1 MTVVKHI
8 AFLAFVVSVPLF
20 LIATNVRI
28 LVNAPALYSYGFDRY
43 PITTLPPIDHDELLS
58 AGKQVRDYFNNEEP
72 WIDVV
77 VQINGVTHSLYG
89 VREIDHMWDVK
100 VLVRSVYNVQ
110 VVTGL
115 LMLLLLPMALAV
127 APRTFPRTFFKLTAW
142 GSGLTLAII
151 GALGIFALTGFSRA
165 FETFHV
171 ISFDNDL
178 WQLDPYENYLI
189 AMFPEGFFFD
199 ATMIVAAATVLQAIL
214 VLIVSSFVLMKTGP
228 KPVEVQEGEASPTMV
243 QTQYGAVPEH
253 LTLTPED
260 RAAKSHRSVVSEG
273 LADKG
278 IIGYYIAEVALLA
291 LVPAILLWRRS
302 RSAEAA

>member
-1 MTVVKHI
+1 MTVVKYI
-8 AFLAFVVSVPLF
+8 AFAAFVVSVPLF

-28 LVNAPALYSYGFDRY
+28 LVNAPALYSYGFERY
-43 PITTLPPIDHDELLS
+43 PITTMPPIDFDELLS

-77 VQINGVTHSLYG
+77 VQIDGVTHSLYG
-89 VREIDHMWDVK
+89 VREIEHMWDVK

-110 VVTGL
+110 VITGL
-115 LMLLLLPMALAV
+115 LMLLLVPLALAV

-165 FETFHV
+165 FEVFHV

-178 WQLDPYENYLI
+178 WQLDPYQNYLI

-199 ATMIVAAATVLQAIL
+199 ATMIIAAATVLQALL
-214 VLIVSSFVLMKTGP
+214 VLVVSTFVLVKTRP
-228 KPVEVQEGEASPTMV
+228 KPVEVQEEDAPPKMV

-253 LTLTPED
+253 LTITPED
-260 RAAKSHRSVVSEG
+260 RATASRRSVGSER

-278 IIGYYIAEVALLA
+278 IFGYYIAEVALLT

-302 RSAEAA
+302 RSAEA